1 MFKTHTTLLRLQILC
16 STSFFQLNIFS
27 QSQTKKINHK
37 T

>member
-1 MFKTHTTLLRLQILC
+1 MFETHTTLLRLQILY

-27 QSQTKKINHK
+27 QSQTKTNNYK